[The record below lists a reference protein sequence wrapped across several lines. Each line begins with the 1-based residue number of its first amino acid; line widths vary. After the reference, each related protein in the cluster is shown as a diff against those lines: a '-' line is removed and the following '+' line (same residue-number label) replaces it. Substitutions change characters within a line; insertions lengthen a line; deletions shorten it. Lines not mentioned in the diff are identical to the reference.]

1 MFVFVSSPYGA
12 IMEVIDDKD
21 KARELALKHA
31 RAGARKVLEMGHIPL
46 SPVLAF
52 DGVYDEQSQRELAI
66 SDSLKTLNWCEGVL
80 FVRSEFSPFS
90 TGMVLEEE
98 WAKKL
103 QKQIFEI
110 TMSAEKPSEN
120 SLN

>member
-1 MFVFVSSPYGA
+1 MIVFVSSPYAA
-12 IMEVIDDKD
+12 ILDAFEDKEQA
-21 KARELALKHA
+21 KKLVLAHA

-52 DGVYDEQSQRELAI
+52 EGVYDEGTQRELAI
-66 SDSLKTLNWCEGVL
+66 AHSLTALKWCEGVL
-80 FVRSEFSPFS
+80 FVRSEYSPFS

-103 QKQIFEI
+103 EKTSFEI
-110 TMSAEKPSEN
+110 TMPSEN
-120 SLN
+120 S

>member
-1 MFVFVSSPYGA
+1 
-12 IMEVIDDKD
+12 MEVIDDKQ
-21 KARELALKHA
+21 KAREVALKHA

-52 DGVYDEQSQRELAI
+52 DRVYSEQSQRELAI
-66 SDSLKTLNWCEGVL
+66 SDSLTMLNWCEGVL
-80 FVRSEFSPFS
+80 FVRSEFSPYS
-90 TGMVLEEE
+90 QGMVLEEE

-103 QKQIFEI
+103 QKQMFEFQ
-110 TMSAEKPSEN
+110 MPAENDGEPSEN